1 MNFFDLVNKRESVRG
16 YLDKEVEKEKI
27 IKIIEAARV
36 APSACNA
43 QPWKFVVVNDKNLVG
58 KIAENLYD
66 PMIYGYRNSIRTFM
80 FGSHR
85 ARTWN
90 LYDGMV

>member
-43 QPWKFVVVNDKNLVG
+43 QPWKFVVVNDKNLVR

-66 PMIYGYRNSIRTFM
+66 PMIGINKFAITSPKIYSCGWRKEKFNI
-80 FGSHR
+80 
-85 ARTWN
+85 
-90 LYDGMV
+90 

>member
-43 QPWKFVVVNDKNLVG
+43 QPRKFVVVNDKNLVSALPEY
-58 KIAENLYD
+58 ISLAMALEMTAPAPPVN
-66 PMIYGYRNSIRTFM
+66 P
-80 FGSHR
+80 
-85 ARTWN
+85 
-90 LYDGMV
+90 

>member
-43 QPWKFVVVNDKNLVG
+43 QPWKFVVVNDKNLVR

-66 PMIYGYRNSIRTFM
+66 PMIGINK
-80 FGSHR
+80 
-85 ARTWN
+85 N
-90 LYDGMV
+90 LLLPHQHL